1 MKLAIAQF
9 NSHIGNFQKNYERII
24 EISKDAL
31 KKGADMVVFP
41 ELALCGYPPQ
51 DLLNR
56 KAFWDENRKMLEL
69 LKENLPGDI
78 AVIVGALRDPGFN
91 TAFFFYKG
99 EMEYQDKTLLPTY
112 DVFDEFRYFSPS
124 TDWKVFNVFG
134 KKILL
139 TVCEDIWDGYE
150 EEEYPHNKIQDFD
163 LIINIAASPF
173 EMHKLPSRFRH
184 VERVCRQKNATGVYV
199 NMIGG
204 NDELIFDGRSFILHP
219 DGTPAFLGSAF
230 EEELTVLDLEKLKK
244 EEVKFEEHDLRYLHD
259 ALVLGVRDYFK
270 KTGFQKAVLGL
281 SGGIDSALVI
291 CLAVEALGKENVTA
305 LLMPGPFSS
314 EHSVVDATRLAQ
326 NLGVTYHVISIER
339 PYEEVNRAME
349 HVFKGLEFDVTEEN
363 IQSRLRGMLQMAY
376 SNKFRALNLNT
387 GNKSELAVG
396 YCTLYGD
403 MTGALAVLGDVYK
416 SEVFQ
421 LAKYINREKEI
432 IPENIITKPPS
443 AELRPN
449 QKDQDSLPP
458 YEILDTILLEYL
470 EKSKTAE
477 QIVEEYDM
485 DPATVNGVIH
495 KVYVSEYK
503 RRQAPIVLKVSSK
516 AFGSGRRI
524 PVSTLFK

>member
-1 MKLAIAQF
+1 
-9 NSHIGNFQKNYERII
+9 
-24 EISKDAL
+24 
-31 KKGADMVVFP
+31 
-41 ELALCGYPPQ
+41 
-51 DLLNR
+51 
-56 KAFWDENRKMLEL
+56 
-69 LKENLPGDI
+69 
-78 AVIVGALRDPGFN
+78 
-91 TAFFFYKG
+91 
-99 EMEYQDKTLLPTY
+99 
-112 DVFDEFRYFSPS
+112 
-124 TDWKVFNVFG
+124 
-134 KKILL
+134 
-139 TVCEDIWDGYE
+139 
-150 EEEYPHNKIQDFD
+150 
-163 LIINIAASPF
+163 
-173 EMHKLPSRFRH
+173 
-184 VERVCRQKNATGVYV
+184 
-199 NMIGG
+199 
-204 NDELIFDGRSFILHP
+204 
-219 DGTPAFLGSAF
+219 
-230 EEELTVLDLEKLKK
+230 
-244 EEVKFEEHDLRYLHD
+244 
-259 ALVLGVRDYFK
+259 
-270 KTGFQKAVLGL
+270 
-281 SGGIDSALVI
+281 
-291 CLAVEALGKENVTA
+291 
-305 LLMPGPFSS
+305 MPGPFSS